1 MSDDRASRLPLY
13 RSSLSGETLTLRDS
27 RFVVVGPEDIPRR
40 PAFRGDVVIAGLDNS
55 REKEVIRAINEFYW
69 DSTEQDIFGR
79 TYDVFEC
86 ENYLAVPRPDEPEA
100 DNPDCNGI
108 AGNVALKVED
118 EGFLHIVVFHI
129 WPAWHGRGVGRA
141 LLNKSIAEARLNGL
155 DTIKLGTT
163 NDNLP
168 ALYFYQRAGFVID
181 EVVVGEVEHVH
192 GFEMCGFA
200 GIPVRDEIRMRLDLN
215 PG

>member
-1 MSDDRASRLPLY
+1 MYDDRSKLPLY
-13 RSSLSGETLTLRDS
+13 HSALSDEPLTLRDS
-27 RFVVVGPEDIPRR
+27 RMVVAGPEDIPRR
-40 PAFRGDVVIAGLDNS
+40 PAFRGEVVGADLDNS
-55 REKEVIRAINEFYW
+55 RDKKAVRAINEFYW

-86 ENYLAVPRPDEPEA
+86 ENYLAVPKPEEA
-100 DNPDCNGI
+100 DADDPECHGI

-118 EGFLHIVVFHI
+118 EGFLHIVVFHV

-141 LLNKSIAEARLNGL
+141 LLVKSITEARLRGL
-155 DTIKLGTT
+155 DSIKLGTT

-168 ALYFYQRAGFVID
+168 ALYFYQRAGFVIE
-181 EVVVGEVEHVH
+181 EVVVGEVEHEH
-192 GFEMCGFA
+192 GFEMHGFA

-215 PG
+215 PE

>member
-1 MSDDRASRLPLY
+1 MGDDRASRLPLY
-13 RSSLSGETLTLRDS
+13 RSSLSGEPLTLRDS
-27 RFVVVGPEDIPRR
+27 RLAVVGPEDIPRR
-40 PAFRGDVVIAGLDNS
+40 PSFRGEIVKADLENKAD
-55 REKEVIRAINEFYW
+55 KEAVKAINEFYW
-69 DSTEQDIFGR
+69 DATEQDIFGR
-79 TYDVFEC
+79 TYDIFDC
-86 ENYLAVPRPDEPEA
+86 ENYLAVPRPDEPA
-100 DNPDCNGI
+100 AHDPNCHGI

-129 WPAWHGRGVGRA
+129 WPVWHGRGVGRA
-141 LLNKSIAEARLNGL
+141 LLNKSIAEARLRGL

-181 EVVVGEVEHVH
+181 EVVLGEVEHEY

-200 GIPVRDEIRMRLDLN
+200 GIPVRDEIRLRLDLN
-215 PG
+215 P